1 MQAGD
6 ANTGFYTAAH
16 AISEARLADDVPR
29 IGADVDRRISQC
41 RLAVWLACGLL
52 TFLFL
57 RGLWPLAW
65 QVAAFGGGV
74 SLLWPFVR
82 RSESKTCDPLC
93 HAIEIGL
100 DLLIATVLIAV
111 SGGFS
116 SPFASLVFVVVLEA
130 YALLGR
136 RAAIYTA
143 LAAALLNLAHFR
155 SGLSVSSA
163 ILYGLATGTLFVAAL
178 LAGLSQARPRPQESA
193 NAHKNNMSLGG
204 SSLLAPASIEE
215 MQEQL
220 DAAERAGEQ
229 IRDKYREVTHLH
241 RDQRAQIL
249 RMRVSEQLWEAS
261 VRQASG
267 DGGGMAAYARVL
279 RLVMEMTE
287 AGGGVLWL
295 RAESGNALVPQS
307 CEGRVSDSIRR
318 EKILHADTL
327 TSSELR
333 ARCEAV
339 MQGVA
344 PPPLRASVSRIEA
357 VRPRSPASDAAL
369 NSVVFNS
376 AVLDEDAALL
386 AAGAAVVA
394 TLEEGEWIL
403 PVTNAPAANTP
414 AASSP
419 PVSLTGV
426 GVVIVRGEGLGE
438 EPGGIIGAI
447 GICDPRAQ
455 GRFLASELERLQS
468 LSRPLAQA
476 LCNIGERVQS
486 ASRIAR
492 LELLRD
498 MHELRES
505 RPAREEVY
513 RTVVALVMQNV
524 PCDNCTL
531 FLLDEARQHL
541 QPRATQGRVVDL
553 LDHIVFERGAG
564 VSGWVAARGKPLHIP
579 DLTRETNLL
588 DVETLPSRVRSFV
601 AMPLCVQGRIVG
613 VLNVSHAQA
622 YAFSPSHIALL
633 SLLADQ
639 AALAL
644 ESSQE

>member
-16 AISEARLADDVPR
+16 AISEGRIAEDVPR
-29 IGADVDRRISQC
+29 VGADVDRRITQC

-57 RGLWPLAW
+57 RNLWPLAW

-82 RSESKTCDPLC
+82 RSGSKTCDPLC
-93 HAIEIGL
+93 HAIETGL

-178 LAGLSQARPRPQESA
+178 LAGLSQSRQWQQESA
-193 NAHKNNMSLGG
+193 NANNNNLSRSG

-261 VRQASG
+261 VRQGSG
-267 DGGGMAAYARVL
+267 DSSGMAAHARVL

-295 RAESGNALVPQS
+295 CAESGNALVPHS
-307 CEGRVSDSIRR
+307 CEGRVADSIRR

-333 ARCEAV
+333 VRCESV

-344 PPPLRASVSRIEA
+344 PPPLRASVSRIESA
-357 VRPRSPASDAAL
+357 HPRSPASGAVL
-369 NSVVFNS
+369 NSVV
-376 AVLDEDAALL
+376 LEEDATLL
-386 AAGAAVVA
+386 PAGAAVA
-394 TLEEGEWIL
+394 TLSEGEWIL
-403 PVTNAPAANTP
+403 PAANIPVTN
-414 AASSP
+414 SP
-419 PVSLTGV
+419 PVSLSGV

-438 EPGGIIGAI
+438 EPGGIIGAV

-455 GRFLASELERLQS
+455 GRFLASELDRLQS

-498 MHELRES
+498 MRELREA

-531 FLLDEARQHL
+531 FLLDEARQCL

-588 DVETLPSRVRSFV
+588 DVESLPSRVRSFV

-613 VLNVSHAQA
+613 VLNVSHARS
-622 YAFSPSHIALL
+622 YAFSQSHLALL

-644 ESSQE
+644 ENAQE

>member
-6 ANTGFYTAAH
+6 ANTGFYTAAE
-16 AISEARLADDVPR
+16 AISEARLADDQPR
-29 IGADVDRRISQC
+29 AVADVDRRITQC

-57 RGLWPLAW
+57 RRPWPLAW

-82 RSESKTCDPLC
+82 RSEGKTCDPLC

-111 SGGFS
+111 SGGFG

-178 LAGLSQARPRPQESA
+178 LAGLSQSRHWQPASA
-193 NAHKNNMSLGG
+193 NANNNSSSRPG
-204 SSLLAPASIEE
+204 STLLAPASIEE
-215 MQEQL
+215 MQGQL

-261 VRQASG
+261 VRQGSG
-267 DGGGMAAYARVL
+267 DREGMAAYARIL

-295 RAESGNALVPQS
+295 RAEGGNALVPHM
-307 CEGRVSDSIRR
+307 CEGRVGDSIRR

-327 TSSELR
+327 TLSELR
-333 ARCEAV
+333 ARCESV

-357 VRPRSPASDAAL
+357 VRPRSSAMGAAPG
-369 NSVVFNS
+369 S
-376 AVLDEDAALL
+376 AVLEEDAALL
-386 AAGAAVVA
+386 AAGAVVG
-394 TLEEGEWIL
+394 LLSEGEWTLPVAGLSAANIL
-403 PVTNAPAANTP
+403 PV
-414 AASSP
+414 
-419 PVSLTGV
+419 SLNGV
-426 GVVIVRGEGLGE
+426 AVVIVRGEGLGE
-438 EPGGIIGAI
+438 EPGGIMGAV

-476 LCNIGERVQS
+476 LCNIGERVQA

-492 LELLRD
+492 LELLHA
-498 MHELRES
+498 MQELRAA

-513 RTVVALVMQNV
+513 QTVVAYVMQNV

-564 VSGWVAARGKPLHIP
+564 VSGWVAARGRLLHIP

-588 DVETLPSRVRSFV
+588 DVETLPPRVRSFV
-601 AMPLCVQGRIVG
+601 AMPLCVQSRIVG

-622 YAFSPSHIALL
+622 YIFSPAHIALL

-639 AALAL
+639 SALAL
-644 ESSQE
+644 EDSQE